1 MEFIKKITDFVT
13 SKDGIIEPSATKLH
27 FNNDTK
33 IRSLVGGFL
42 TLVIKCYVIY
52 LTFTSGKKMF
62 DYSAPTVIQIEGKLP
77 ESKDDV
83 SIKATQLSRTIL
95 EIWDGKGDNYD
106 SITQTV
112 PLNRDSRKYVHV
124 NVRNVH

>member
-1 MEFIKKITDFVT
+1 
-13 SKDGIIEPSATKLH
+13 
-27 FNNDTK
+27 
-33 IRSLVGGFL
+33 
-42 TLVIKCYVIY
+42 
-52 LTFTSGKKMF
+52 MF

-112 PLNRDSRKYVHV
+112 PIDRESRKYVHV
-124 NVRNVH
+124 NIRNAH